1 MCGFDRKTSGYAYRK
16 LRAIKPEEIWKE
28 ILPKEE
34 EEEESEEMIG
44 SDENIEDEITVK
56 SLSKQKKDTENRE
69 VQDGSKVD

>member
-34 EEEESEEMIG
+34 EEEESEEMVG

-56 SLSKQKKDTENRE
+56 SLSKQKKDAENRE